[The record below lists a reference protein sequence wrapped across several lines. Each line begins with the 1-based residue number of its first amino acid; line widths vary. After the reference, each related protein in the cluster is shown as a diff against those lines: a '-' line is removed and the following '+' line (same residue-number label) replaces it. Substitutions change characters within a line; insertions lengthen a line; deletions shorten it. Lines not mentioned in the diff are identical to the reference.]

1 MQIVG
6 FVQYAEQKYGVRQHI
21 IIIALDV
28 DSLQKEIERI
38 ATMNTLK
45 YLKQNFATIEPV
57 EFFGN
62 TYYQIGTDDW
72 NIIVGLGGLIEIA
85 NQANKIIKEYIDK
98 LDEKEVMK
106 NG

>member
-1 MQIVG
+1 MWIHCRKR
-6 FVQYAEQKYGVRQHI
+6 QKGLTI
-21 IIIALDV
+21 I
-28 DSLQKEIERI
+28 
-38 ATMNTLK
+38 NTLK
-45 YLKQNFATIEPV
+45 YLKQDFATIESV

-72 NIIVGLGGLIEIA
+72 NIIVGLGGLTEIA